1 MISALVCGA
10 SLRRKAT
17 ICSGGVRARNSKGR
31 ISITAESRPVISA
44 ARSGPS
50 ARSSTWRAYST
61 PPSAIELSASEFSLT
76 SSSTRSICSVG
87 ISPAFAISSE
97 SSSISGSERWPK
109 TSAAFAG
116 PSATSSTAALR
127 RPRSGGTSPPL
138 GTPRREAGTATRSI
152 GTSSFGAGAATLGLL
167 HPGAQLL
174 RDPVGVHRGDLFG
187 AVGQPGV
194 VFLLPVGIAAHFEFG
209 QRGRR
214 VQFAQPQRFG
224 EHVVLFLAQLAAGE
238 EEEAERGQ
246 AERRVLGVAGDAGAG
261 GPGDGRRVGE
271 GDAAG
276 GDRVAAFRFDP
287 GGRFERR
294 FGRGDFARRHRFVDD
309 QRDVLLFDRPRRFLR
324 VFDRLVDAEL
334 GFVVVAFVVRG
345 PG

>member
-61 PPSAIELSASEFSLT
+61 PPSAIELSASEFSAT
-76 SSSTRSICSVG
+76 SSSTCSICSRG

-116 PSATSSTAALR
+116 PSATSRTAALR
-127 RPRSGGTSPPL
+127 RPRRGGTSPL
-138 GTPRREAGTATRSI
+138 LETTRREAGTPARSI
-152 GTSSFGAGAATLGLL
+152 ATSSFGAGAAIYLALF

-174 RDPVGVHRGDLFG
+174 GDPVGVHRGDLFG
-187 AVGQPGV
+187 AVGQPGA
-194 VFLLPVGIAAHFEFG
+194 VFLLPFGIAPDFEFG
-209 QRGRR
+209 QGGRR
-214 VQFAQPQRFG
+214 VQFTQPQRFG
-224 EHVVLFLAQLAAGE
+224 EDVILFFAQLAAGE

-246 AERRVLGVAGDAGAG
+246 AEHRVLGVAGDAGAG
-261 GPGDGRRVGE
+261 GPGDGRRLGE

-287 GGRFERR
+287 GGRFDRR
-294 FGRGDFARRHRFVDD
+294 FERGRFARGHRFVDD
-309 QRDVLLFDRPRRFLR
+309 QGDVLLLHRARRDLR
-324 VFDRLVDAEL
+324 VFDRLV
-334 GFVVVAFVVRG
+334 
-345 PG
+345 